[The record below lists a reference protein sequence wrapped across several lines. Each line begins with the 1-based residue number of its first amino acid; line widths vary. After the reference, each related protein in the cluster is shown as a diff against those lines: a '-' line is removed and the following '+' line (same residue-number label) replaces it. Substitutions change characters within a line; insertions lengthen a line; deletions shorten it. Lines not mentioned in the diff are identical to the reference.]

1 VSQRA
6 ARGPWR
12 RGTLRLRR
20 ARPRQDTA
28 AVGSEPS
35 LGRAGAGLA
44 LAALS
49 IGVFVSGLDQ
59 TVVVSVLPRVITDLN
74 VPITQL
80 DKASWIVTA
89 YLLGYTVAMPLLGR
103 AADVHGYR
111 TLFGVCAALFAL
123 GSWLAAIAPG
133 LWSLVIAR
141 AIQAVG
147 GGGMVPVALAAAAYL
162 YRGRARVLALG
173 AVAGAAEA
181 GAVLGPL
188 YGAIMVHEF
197 GWRSIFWVNLPLTVL
212 LVVAVVALLRPG
224 SLGEGRVDYAGGALI
239 ALSLLALTLALS
251 GGSGSVVADNRVL
264 LGIAAALLGAA
275 FVARQART
283 RWPLISLALFRRAP
297 FVAANVANLFIGA
310 ALIVALVE
318 VPLFATIVLNKSDA
332 AGGLTLLRLTAL
344 IPVGAL
350 AGGWL
355 SARLPLPVA
364 ATGGMLLTAVGF
376 LLLSGW
382 DGGVQE
388 PRISLDLAVT
398 GLGFGLVLAPL
409 ASSVLDAAGGGSETV
424 GAASL
429 TIARMIG
436 MMVGLSSLT
445 TWGLGEFTRRVAH
458 HPLPLQTPGQSAN
471 AYQVALDSYQKAVTS
486 AALFVFDRLFLVAAM
501 LSVGAALA
509 ALLLRRSAAVG
520 TPGAGV

>member
-1 VSQRA
+1 VRGRIAS
-6 ARGPWR
+6 GPWR
-12 RGTLRLRR
+12 PGTFAFRRLQPPP
-20 ARPRQDTA
+20 AA
-28 AVGSEPS
+28 AVSSERS
-35 LGRAGAGLA
+35 LGRRGAGLA

-49 IGVFVSGLDQ
+49 VGVFVSGLDQ

-74 VPITQL
+74 VPITEL

-111 TLFGVCAALFAL
+111 ALFGVCAALFAL

-133 LWSLVIAR
+133 LWPLVVAR

-147 GGGMVPVALAAAAYL
+147 GGGMVPVALAAAAFL

-197 GWRSIFWVNLPLTVL
+197 GWRSIFWVNLPLTAI
-212 LVVAVVALLRPG
+212 LVVAVGALLRAG
-224 SLGEGRVDYAGGALI
+224 SLGEGRVDYVGGLLI
-239 ALSLLALTLALS
+239 GLSLLALTLGLS
-251 GGSGSVVADNRVL
+251 GGSGSVVDHHRL
-264 LGIAAALLGAA
+264 LLDLMAALAGAA
-275 FVARQART
+275 FVVRQARA
-283 RWPLISLALFRRAP
+283 RWPLISLRLFERAP
-297 FVAANVANLFIGA
+297 FAAATAANRFIGA

-318 VPLFATIVLNKSDA
+318 VPLFTTTVLNKSDA
-332 AGGLTLLRLTAL
+332 GGGLTLLRLTAL

-355 SARLPLPVA
+355 SARLPLPAA
-364 ATGGMLLTAVGF
+364 ATGGMLLTAFGF
-376 LLLSGW
+376 LRLSGW
-382 DGGVQE
+382 DAGVQE
-388 PRISLDLAVT
+388 PRISADLAVT

-409 ASSVLDAAGGGSETV
+409 ASSVLDAARGGSETV

-429 TIARMIG
+429 TVARMIG

-445 TWGLGEFTRRVAH
+445 RWGLGAFERRVAD
-458 HPLPLQTPGQSAN
+458 HPLPLPTPGQSAH
-471 AYQVALDSYQKAVTS
+471 AYQVAVDRYDTAVTA
-486 AALFVFDRLFLVAAM
+486 AALFVFNRLFLVAEV
-501 LSVGAALA
+501 LSAFAALA
-509 ALLLRRSAAVG
+509 ALMLKRTHV
-520 TPGAGV
+520 

>member
-1 VSQRA
+1 V
-6 ARGPWR
+6 
-12 RGTLRLRR
+12 RLR
-20 ARPRQDTA
+20 TA
-28 AVGSEPS
+28 GGPSAAASERS
-35 LGRAGAGLA
+35 LGRAGAAPA
-44 LAALS
+44 LAALC

-74 VPITQL
+74 VPITER

-89 YLLGYTVAMPLLGR
+89 YLLGYTVAMPLIGR

-111 TLFGVCAALFAL
+111 DLFGICAALFAL

-133 LWSLVIAR
+133 LWSLVAAR

-147 GGGMVPVALAAAAYL
+147 GGGMVPVALAAAAFL

-188 YGAIMVHEF
+188 YGAIMVHEL
-197 GWRSIFWVNLPLTVL
+197 GWRWIFWVNLPLTAV
-212 LVVAVVALLRPG
+212 LVVAVAAILRAG
-224 SLGEGRVDYAGGALI
+224 SLGGGRVDYVGGLLI
-239 ALSLLALTLALS
+239 GASLLALTLGLS
-251 GGSGSVVADNRVL
+251 GGSGSVVEQHRL
-264 LGIAAALLGAA
+264 LLNFTAALLGAA
-275 FVARQART
+275 FVARQALT
-283 RWPLISLALFRRAP
+283 RWPLISLALFRRGP
-297 FVAANVANLFIGA
+297 FAAANAANVFIGA

-318 VPLFATIVLNKSDA
+318 VPLFAITVLDKSDA
-332 AGGLTLLRLTAL
+332 AGGLMLLRLTAL

-355 SARLPLPVA
+355 SARLPLPAA
-364 ATGGMLLTAVGF
+364 ATGGMLLTAIGF
-376 LLLSGW
+376 VRLSGW
-382 DGGVQE
+382 DAGVDE
-388 PRISLDLAVT
+388 PRISADLAIT

-409 ASSVLDAAGGGSETV
+409 ASSVLDAARGGSETV

-445 TWGLGEFTRRVAH
+445 TWGIEAFKRRVADH
-458 HPLPLQTPGQSAN
+458 PVPLPTPGQSSH
-471 AYQVALDSYQKAVTS
+471 AYQVALDRYESAVTA
-486 AALFVFDRLFLVAAM
+486 AALFVFDRLFLVAAV
-501 LSVGAALA
+501 LSAIAAIA
-509 ALLLRRSAAVG
+509 ALLLKRSAE
-520 TPGAGV
+520 